1 MAGPGDIT
9 LLLHK
14 WSGGDPRALDQ
25 LMPIVY
31 NELRILAASSLRS
44 ESTSATLQS
53 TALVHEVYLRLVGQN
68 RVEFHSRKHFYG
80 AVAQIIRRIL
90 VDRARER
97 KAAKRGGGA
106 EKIALE
112 DAFAVPLPGEVD
124 VSDLDQALSV
134 LDGFDPGKA
143 RLVELRYF
151 AGLSIPETAEVLGVS
166 PTTVKR
172 EWAIA
177 RAWLFDRLR
186 NDQSAPSES

>member
-9 LLLHK
+9 LLLQK

>member
-9 LLLHK
+9 LLLQK

-44 ESTSATLQS
+44 ESGSPTLQS

-68 RVEFHSRKHFYG
+68 RVEFQNRKHFYG
-80 AVAQIIRRIL
+80 AAAQIIRRIL

-112 DAFAVPLPGEVD
+112 DALAVPLPGEVD

-134 LDGFDPGKA
+134 LDEFDPGKA

-186 NDQSAPSES
+186 KDESAPSES

>member
-1 MAGPGDIT
+1 VAGPGDIT
-9 LLLHK
+9 LLLQK

-186 NDQSAPSES
+186 KDQSAPSES

>member
-9 LLLHK
+9 LLLQK

-44 ESTSATLQS
+44 ESTSVTLQS

-166 PTTVKR
+166 ATTVKR

-186 NDQSAPSES
+186 KDQSAPSES

>member
-9 LLLHK
+9 LLLQK

-44 ESTSATLQS
+44 ESTSVTLQS

-186 NDQSAPSES
+186 KDQSAPSES